1 MDDFLKLLL
10 GAGKLGLLLTLII
23 VSLVTVFEV
32 LRYVAVFRRA
42 GKALDP
48 LMIGLGLSTTTIIP
62 LFTGIFL
69 GISYGAGIT
78 IRVMQEKKIPRREL
92 FLLGLFLCACHGVIE
107 DTLIFV
113 VLGGNG
119 WVLFGARLLL
129 AVTITALLARFWR
142 QRAEPA
148 ADREPPVSH

>member
-1 MDDFLKLLL
+1 M
-10 GAGKLGLLLTLII
+10 A
-23 VSLVTVFEV
+23 
-32 LRYVAVFRRA
+32 
-42 GKALDP
+42 
-48 LMIGLGLSTTTIIP
+48 GLGLSSTTIIP
-62 LFTGIFL
+62 LFTGMFL

-129 AVTITALLARFWR
+129 AVTITVLLARLWK
-142 QRAEPA
+142 QREEPA
-148 ADREPPVSH
+148 ADLEPPPSA